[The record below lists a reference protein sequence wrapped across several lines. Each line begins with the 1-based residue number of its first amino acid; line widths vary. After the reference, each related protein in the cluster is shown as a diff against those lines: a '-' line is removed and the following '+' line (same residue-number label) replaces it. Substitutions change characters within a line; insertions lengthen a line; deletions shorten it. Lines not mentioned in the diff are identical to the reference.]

1 MTEADEFY
9 MNLDREAK
17 ASIVDDE
24 AFPMP
29 EPPRLVIWPFPS
41 VLGLFKPVGKLPFN
55 PDNHEEAP
63 L

>member
-9 MNLDREAK
+9 MNLGREAM
-17 ASIVDDE
+17 E
-24 AFPMP
+24 PMP

-41 VLGLFKPVGKLPFN
+41 VLWLFKPVGKLPFN
-55 PDNHEEAP
+55 HDNHEEAP

>member
-9 MNLDREAK
+9 MNLGRE
-17 ASIVDDE
+17 VME
-24 AFPMP
+24 PMP

-55 PDNHEEAP
+55 PDNHEEA
-63 L
+63 LL